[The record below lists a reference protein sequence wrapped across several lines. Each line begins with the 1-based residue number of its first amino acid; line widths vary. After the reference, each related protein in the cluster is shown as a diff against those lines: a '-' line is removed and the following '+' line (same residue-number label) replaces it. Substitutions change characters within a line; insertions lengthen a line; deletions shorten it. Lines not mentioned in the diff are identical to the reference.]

1 MLGKLLQGR
10 YQVIQLLSAGG
21 FCQTYLA
28 KDTCQPGHPIC
39 VVKHLLPVSNES
51 QSLETLVQLFIRE
64 AEALKE
70 LDCYDRVPQLLDRFE
85 ENYEFYL
92 VQEFIEGR
100 PLSTELQRGFHWSES
115 YVVQLLQEVLEIL
128 EVVHSHGL
136 IHGDVKPSN
145 LIRRRQDDCLVL
157 IDFGSAKQ
165 PPTQVVT
172 LQQTTNSTHANGVP
186 IMTVVGTPGYMAAEQ
201 VRGFPR
207 PNSDIY
213 ALGTIAIQAL
223 TGLHPRQLR
232 EDSDTGEILWQHHAS
247 VSPQLTSVINKMVR
261 YHFKDRYSSATE
273 VLKALETLAILY
285 QPTQLLGFS
294 QNKATAAETT
304 IQNQSVLLSEQDTMS
319 YVLGD
324 RSVALLDK
332 KTSALTD
339 STPAN
344 KSILLIGVGIGV
356 ASVIA
361 LTVSIYYFMRSPAP
375 ANRVEQYKIFI
386 PAKNNYKE
394 NISQGGAIS
403 WSSDSVSFVLRNFL
417 GKTLAYKQAK
427 LLPISNTHL
436 EC

>member
-1 MLGKLLQGR
+1 MLGNSLQGR

-28 KDTCQPGHPIC
+28 KDTSQPKHPIC

-64 AEALKE
+64 AEALKK
-70 LDCYDRVPQLLDRFE
+70 LDCYDRVPQLIDRFE
-85 ENYEFYL
+85 ENCEFYL

-115 YVVQLLQEVLEIL
+115 YIVQLLQEVLEIL

-145 LIRRRQDDCLVL
+145 LIRRRQDDRLVL
-157 IDFGSAKQ
+157 IDFGSVQ
-165 PPTQVVT
+165 PAWTQAVT
-172 LQQTTNSTHANGVP
+172 PQQMTNSAGANGVP
-186 IMTVVGTPGYMAAEQ
+186 IVTVVGTPGYMAAEQ

-207 PNSDIY
+207 ANSDIY
-213 ALGTIAIQAL
+213 ALGAIAIQAL

-232 EDSDTGEILWQHHAS
+232 EDSDTGEIIWQHYAS
-247 VSPQLTSVINKMVR
+247 VSPQLSCILNKMVR

-285 QPTQLLGFS
+285 QPTQLLGFP
-294 QNKATAAETT
+294 QNKATIAETT
-304 IQNQSVLLSEQDTMS
+304 IQNQAVLLSEQDTMS
-319 YVLGD
+319 YVSGD

-332 KTSALTD
+332 KTSAPTD
-339 STPAN
+339 PTPAN
-344 KSILLIGVGIGV
+344 KSILLMGVGIGV

-361 LTVSIYYFMRSPAP
+361 LTASIYYFMRSPAP
-375 ANRVEQYKIFI
+375 ASRAEQDKILI
-386 PAKNNYKE
+386 PTKNNSKG
-394 NISQGGAIS
+394 NISQGLATS
-403 WSSDSVSFVLRNFL
+403 WHSDSVAFVLRNFL
-417 GKTLAYKQAK
+417 GKNLAHKQVK
-427 LLPISNTHL
+427 LLSISNTYL